1 MRISKKAEYAM
12 RAVIAVAKAPGGKPL
27 PLAELAVAEGIPQ
40 RFLEQI
46 VLFLRR
52 GGILESRRGSAGGY
66 LLARPATTVSLA
78 EVLELVDGPVHLMES
93 GTSTAASGGALTEI
107 FGEIEKDVSGRLA
120 SITIDEVVA
129 RDARSQGSMA
139 YEI

>member
-1 MRISKKAEYAM
+1 M

-93 GTSTAASGGALTEI
+93 GTSTAASGGTLTEI